1 VESRQSNRSS
11 TIGHAKEV
19 KMISKS
25 NVKLTIALAN
35 PDLDAEE
42 QERETQNLLREIK
55 DLDVESAE
63 LVAVTE
69 TPKGSKAFG
78 GFLLGV
84 LQAEVSLA
92 NCKKVLGFLGDRL
105 GNKTIELEVEAN
117 GKKLKVKASSRE
129 ELNAAIEQAQKFI
142 AGN

>member
-1 VESRQSNRSS
+1 MSS
-11 TIGHAKEV
+11 E
-19 KMISKS
+19 S
-25 NVKLTIALAN
+25 NVKLTIALFN

-55 DLDVESAE
+55 ELDVESAE

-69 TPKGSKAFG
+69 IPEGAKSVG
-78 GFLLGV
+78 GFLVGV
-84 LQAEVSLA
+84 LQTEVSLA
-92 NCKKVLGFLGDRL
+92 NFKKLLGFLGARL

-117 GKKLKVKASSRE
+117 GKKLKVKASSQQ
-129 ELNAAIEQAQKFI
+129 ELTAAIEQAQKFI

>member
-1 VESRQSNRSS
+1 MSS
-11 TIGHAKEV
+11 E
-19 KMISKS
+19 S
-25 NVKLTIALAN
+25 NVKLTIALSN

-42 QERETQNLLREIK
+42 QERETRNLLRDIK
-55 DLDVESAE
+55 ELDVESAE

-69 TPKGSKAFG
+69 IPQGAKSVG
-78 GFLLGV
+78 GFLVGV

-92 NCKKVLGFLGDRL
+92 NFKKLLGFLGDRL

-117 GKKLKVKASSRE
+117 GKKLKVKASSQQ

-142 AGN
+142 AGNS

>member
-1 VESRQSNRSS
+1 MSSESN
-11 TIGHAKEV
+11 I
-19 KMISKS
+19 
-25 NVKLTIALAN
+25 KLAIAFTN

-42 QERETQNLLREIK
+42 KDKEARNLLREIK
-55 DLDVESAE
+55 ELDVESAE
-63 LVAVTE
+63 LVKVTDIPE
-69 TPKGSKAFG
+69 RGKPLV
-78 GFLLGV
+78 GFLWGV

-92 NCKKVLGFLGDRL
+92 NFKKLLGFLGDRL

-129 ELNAAIEQAQKFI
+129 ELTAAIEQAQKFI

>member
-1 VESRQSNRSS
+1 MSS
-11 TIGHAKEV
+11 E
-19 KMISKS
+19 S
-25 NVKLTIALAN
+25 NVKLTIALFN

-55 DLDVESAE
+55 ELDVESAE

-69 TPKGSKAFG
+69 IPEGAKSVG
-78 GFLLGV
+78 GFLVGV
-84 LQAEVSLA
+84 LQTEVSLA
-92 NCKKVLGFLGDRL
+92 NFKKLLGFLGDRL

-117 GKKLKVKASSRE
+117 GKKLKVKASSQQ
-129 ELNAAIEQAQKFI
+129 ELTAAIEQAQKFI

>member
-1 VESRQSNRSS
+1 
-11 TIGHAKEV
+11 
-19 KMISKS
+19 MISES
-25 NVKLTIALAN
+25 NVKLTIAVFN
-35 PDLDAEE
+35 PSLDAEE
-42 QERETQNLLREIK
+42 QERETRNLLREIR

-63 LVAVTE
+63 LVAVTQ
-69 TPKGSKAFG
+69 TPPGSKAFG

-92 NCKKVLGFLGDRL
+92 NFKKLLGFLGDRL

-129 ELNAAIEQAQKFI
+129 ELIAAIEQAQKFV

>member
-1 VESRQSNRSS
+1 MSS
-11 TIGHAKEV
+11 E
-19 KMISKS
+19 S
-25 NVKLTIALAN
+25 NVKLTIALSN

-42 QERETQNLLREIK
+42 QEQETRNLLRDIK
-55 DLDVESAE
+55 ELDVESAE

-69 TPKGSKAFG
+69 IPQGAKSVG

-92 NCKKVLGFLGDRL
+92 NFKKLLGFLGDRL

-117 GKKLKVKASSRE
+117 GKKLKVKASSQQ

-142 AGN
+142 AGNS

>member
-1 VESRQSNRSS
+1 MNSE
-11 TIGHAKEV
+11 
-19 KMISKS
+19 S
-25 NVKLTIALAN
+25 NVKLTIALDN

-42 QERETQNLLREIK
+42 QEEETRNLLREIRN
-55 DLDVESAE
+55 LDVESAE

-69 TPKGSKAFG
+69 TPKGSKALG

-92 NCKKVLGFLGDRL
+92 NFKKVLGFVGDRL
-105 GNKTIELEVEAN
+105 GNKTIELEIEAN

-129 ELNAAIEQAQKFI
+129 ELTAAIQQAQNFV
-142 AGN
+142 AAS

>member
-1 VESRQSNRSS
+1 MSS
-11 TIGHAKEV
+11 E
-19 KMISKS
+19 S
-25 NVKLTIALAN
+25 NVKLTIALSN

-42 QERETQNLLREIK
+42 QEQETRNLLREIK

-69 TPKGSKAFG
+69 IPQGAKSVG
-78 GFLLGV
+78 GFLVGV

-92 NCKKVLGFLGDRL
+92 NFKKLLGFLGDRL

-117 GKKLKVKASSRE
+117 GKKLKVKASSQQ